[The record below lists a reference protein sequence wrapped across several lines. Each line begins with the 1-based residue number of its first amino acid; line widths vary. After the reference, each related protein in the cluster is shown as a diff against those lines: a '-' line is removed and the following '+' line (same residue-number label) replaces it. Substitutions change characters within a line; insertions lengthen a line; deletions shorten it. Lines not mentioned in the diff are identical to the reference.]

1 MDWKHPLAL
10 ECVLVQQEHLK
21 GDQKLQQGLVRNP
34 LLHLRLCVRLL
45 KAPEIVGGYLLLIC
59 SGAHL
64 FYYDGGVTCALQLQ
78 QPSAE

>member
-1 MDWKHPLAL
+1 
-10 ECVLVQQEHLK
+10 
-21 GDQKLQQGLVRNP
+21 
-34 LLHLRLCVRLL
+34 LCAHLL

-64 FYYDGGVTCALQLQ
+64 FYDGGVTYALQLQ